1 MGRVDRFAALAVSD
15 SAIHRRVTCGD
26 WLTVRNRRA
35 PAGARKAA
43 VRYAYGDDSAISY
56 GRSYQ
61 GILCASLKYS
71 VGLGAQLLAA
81 AGNPL
86 RRG

>member
-1 MGRVDRFAALAVSD
+1 MLRFVQTVDD
-15 SAIHRRVTCGD
+15 Q
-26 WLTVRNRRA
+26 RNPDAGTGTSGVRRA
-35 PAGARKAA
+35 RSA
-43 VRYAYGDDSAISY
+43 VRYAYGDDGAISY

-61 GILCASLKYS
+61 GILCASLKHS

-81 AGNPL
+81 VGNPL